1 MDRRHLLKALLAG
14 LSLAGAS
21 LPLFAA
27 TKTSAK
33 ADKSAKAVKSIKT
46 GTATSKTAAGKTTKT
61 VKTASASTAAK
72 GGKSASGTPSKYV
85 KSAGKS
91 AGKPDR
97 YAHSRVRTRI
107 AGRNRQYA
115 MPSHG
120 FVPRDVSLASHS
132 VRALSFDILNT
143 GEKGHD
149 IPYFVNGQYQAD
161 ALFEINLLLRDWRM
175 DKVKTIDPEL
185 LDTLFMVNR
194 LTGAYRPFE
203 IVSAYRSP
211 LTNASLFAMSDYGYG
226 VARRSLHMDG
236 RAVDIKLPGV
246 SLSYVSKAANH
257 LARGGVGYYPSSGF
271 VHLDSGDVR
280 NWSA

>member
-1 MDRRHLLKALLAG
+1 VDRRYLLKALLAG

-21 LPLFAA
+21 LPLLAA
-27 TKTSAK
+27 TKT
-33 ADKSAKAVKSIKT
+33 DKSAKAVKSTKAGSAGSTKT
-46 GTATSKTAAGKTTKT
+46 ASSAKTSKTSKGT
-61 VKTASASTAAK
+61 KTASAAKASSK
-72 GGKSASGTPSKYV
+72 GGKGASGAGSKYAKV
-85 KSAGKS
+85 SGKES
-91 AGKPDR
+91 R
-97 YAHSRVRTRI
+97 YAHSRVRGHI
-107 AGRNRQYA
+107 GGRRERYA
-115 MPSHG
+115 VSTDG
-120 FVPRDVSLASHS
+120 FVPRDVSLAAHS
-132 VRALSFDILNT
+132 VRSLSFDILNT

-236 RAVDIKLPGV
+236 RAVDIKLGGV
-246 SLSYVSKAANH
+246 SLSYVSKAARH

>member
-1 MDRRHLLKALLAG
+1 MERRYLLKALLAG

-21 LPLFAA
+21 LPLLAA
-27 TKTSAK
+27 TKNSTK

-46 GTATSKTAAGKTTKT
+46 GGSGTKTAATSKSTRGA
-61 VKTASASTAAK
+61 KTASAGAAAK
-72 GGKSASGTPSKYV
+72 GSKSGANAKYAKPSGASGKQN
-85 KSAGKS
+85 
-91 AGKPDR
+91 R
-97 YAHSRVRTRI
+97 YAHSRVHTRI
-107 AGRNRQYA
+107 AGRNRAYA
-115 MPSHG
+115 MPDRG
-120 FVPRDVSLASHS
+120 FVPRDVDLASHT
-132 VRALSFDILNT
+132 VRSLSFDILNT

-175 DKVKTIDPEL
+175 DKVKIIDPEL

-257 LARGGVGYYPSSGF
+257 LARGGVGYYPGSGF